1 MSNIFEGLTMIS
13 DEVIILQVSLLE
25 LVKNKISIPVIDK
38 ANNNFNK
45 ISHSVTKL
53 FQSKESLRKKQ
64 SELYGF
70 LETKKEKYKMLKRY
84 ELNQMLHD
92 QIKLLIGY
100 NNEDVLSD
108 DQLSIR
114 VIDQASTL
122 FNASVNELPSEKADK
137 VFRGIYDY
145 LIDTTEEIK
154 ELYRFD
160 NLNNGDFENTLRNLN
175 EKDKDKLVEIL
186 NLQQYLM
193 ILPDYKVSRGNNIY
207 NKEIFSII
215 VFLSLLA
222 LGGKLINIDT
232 FKEND
237 EDSSEEIKYSKL
249 VRKNKNI
256 EYIKASNTNN
266 ISRLNKEIDECKKK
280 INKLLKKESETKN
293 KIEEL
298 SNSLDKLSSQLEKS
312 NIILDGKDLL
322 SELDIEK
329 ENAILIE
336 NKKHENLSDNYK
348 STQNSLEYQKKALFW
363 VAEKIKNTKKF
374 LNSSEEKIKELSI
387 ENKSLGNTKD
397 KSIQKLTNEQEI
409 RKDRIK
415 ESWHKQF
422 PKFTFESFIFIKL
435 SKFEP
440 KLLKFTKKSIF
451 ELYSASD
458 YSAISQG
465 VNKRNKY
472 YFTAYSDNIYSSV
485 KISYSLLFDK
495 DYTVEIDSIEESR

>member
-25 LVKNKISIPVIDK
+25 LVKNKISTPIIDK
-38 ANNNFNK
+38 TNNNFNR

-64 SELYGF
+64 SELYEF
-70 LETKKEKYKMLKRY
+70 LESKKEKYKLLKRY
-84 ELNQMLHD
+84 ELNKMLHN

-100 NNEDVLSD
+100 NPEEILSD

-114 VIDQASTL
+114 VIDQSSTL

-137 VFRGIYDY
+137 VFKGIYDY
-145 LIDTTEEIK
+145 LIEKTEEVK
-154 ELYRFD
+154 ELYKFD
-160 NLNNGDFENTLRNLN
+160 NSNNGKFENTLRNLN
-175 EKDKDKLVEIL
+175 ENDKNKLVEIL
-186 NLQQYLM
+186 NLQQNLM

-215 VFLSLLA
+215 VFISLLA
-222 LGGKLINIDT
+222 LGGKLINTDT
-232 FKEND
+232 FKAND

-249 VRKNKNI
+249 ARKNKNI
-256 EYIKASNTNN
+256 EYIKASNINN
-266 ISRLNKEIDECKKK
+266 IARLNKEIDEYKKK
-280 INKLLKKESETKN
+280 INKLIKKETDTKS

-298 SNSLDKLSSQLEKS
+298 SNSLDKLSSELEKS
-312 NIILDGKDLL
+312 NIKC
-322 SELDIEK
+322 
-329 ENAILIE
+329 
-336 NKKHENLSDNYK
+336 
-348 STQNSLEYQKKALFW
+348 TQNSLEYQKKALFW
-363 VAEKIKNTKKF
+363 TLEEIKNTKKV
-374 LNSSEEKIKELSI
+374 LNSSEEKINELSI

-397 KSIQKLTNEQEI
+397 KSIQKLADEQEI

-415 ESWHKQF
+415 ESWQKQF
-422 PKFTFESFIFIKL
+422 PKFEFNSFLFIKL

-440 KLLKFTKKSIF
+440 KLLKFTKKAIF

-465 VNKRNKY
+465 INKRNRY
-472 YFTAYSDNIYSSV
+472 YFTAYSDNIYSGV
-485 KISYSLLFDK
+485 KISYSLFFDK
-495 DYTVEIDSIEESR
+495 EYTVEIDSIEESN